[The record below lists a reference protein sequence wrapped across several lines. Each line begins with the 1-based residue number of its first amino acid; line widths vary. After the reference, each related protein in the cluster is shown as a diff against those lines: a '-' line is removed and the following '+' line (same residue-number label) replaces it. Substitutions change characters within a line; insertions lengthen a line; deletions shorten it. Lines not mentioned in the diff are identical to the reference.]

1 MPWLLPWHGRCKH
14 LLPVKSYFETL
25 LETWNVLIVYY
36 SQVWHSHENRPF
48 KNMIPCFPSIFLPQ
62 EGWIPN
68 YPWCCFSARIQSNTA
83 PGGHLLTSSWTPFSG
98 AEKHCCCKAEPSLMA
113 LSSLIGNMGSWVD
126 GGVLTNGT
134 TSDMIC
140 YDIWHRIFEL
150 WYSIGPRIW
159 YDLIW
164 YDMIWCLDKVRSIS
178 IWHDIW
184 CLKRVYGIW
193 HLQLM
198 GLK

>member
-1 MPWLLPWHGRCKH
+1 MLFTWGSKTNFDPTTRMLRRCALAATMAWQVQTPVASKILIWNTTWDVKCFDSILFPGLAFSWEQAIQKH
-14 LLPVKSYFETL
+14 DSL
-25 LETWNVLIVYY
+25 
-36 SQVWHSHENRPF
+36 
-48 KNMIPCFPSIFLPQ
+48 FPLFVLPQ

-140 YDIWHRIFEL
+140 YDIWHMIFEL

-164 YDMIWCLDKVRSIS
+164 SDMMFR
-178 IWHDIW
+178 
-184 CLKRVYGIW
+184 
-193 HLQLM
+193 
-198 GLK
+198 